1 MPAHR
6 NFVRVLVGGALCVS
20 LAACAALPTPQ
31 DLPAIALEQS
41 GLYRLEVGLAAFYG
55 FLLLATPAYSGLAMG
70 RLPIEIST
78 RGARFAEEADQ
89 SADITKAAVE
99 RFEQVS
105 DLHENELVAIHLDIE
120 RLDAKTNRDT
130 TQRQVDSES

>member
-1 MPAHR
+1 M
-6 NFVRVLVGGALCVS
+6 
-20 LAACAALPTPQ
+20 
-31 DLPAIALEQS
+31 
-41 GLYRLEVGLAAFYG
+41 AAFYG

-89 SADITKAAVE
+89 SADITKAAVA

-130 TQRQVDSES
+130 TQPKVDSES